1 MKVPAIIASSLICL
15 VVGLGIGSLGMM
27 YIGPIK
33 LPTWLGGPPEPVV
46 AGDQQPPPG
55 GPPWMLFGKGDKG
68 DKKGGPNV
76 PNAKTQLSNL
86 VAKLDVLTNKPLT
99 VVLDA
104 DEKKQV
110 REQLKG
116 VEAMELTEDDAR
128 QRLDALLA
136 ALKEHKEAL
145 VLAGFAWPGEGIGAM
160 REMAVPPNPF
170 MLTANGKHLQSLRE
184 RLGPPNP

>member
-1 MKVPAIIASSLICL
+1 MHRRAACS
-15 VVGLGIGSLGMM
+15 
-27 YIGPIK
+27 GPIDEWH
-33 LPTWLGGPPEPVV
+33 LLLVNAFRHLAFE
-46 AGDQQPPPG
+46 
-55 GPPWMLFGKGDKG
+55 FG
-68 DKKGGPNV
+68 
-76 PNAKTQLSNL
+76 A
-86 VAKLDVLTNKPLT
+86 
-99 VVLDA
+99 
-104 DEKKQV
+104 EQV

-160 REMAVPPNPF
+160 REMEVPPNPF